1 MVTATETR
9 RAAPGAGFVL
19 SVLASGQ
26 FLMTLDSSVMNVS
39 IRQVAAD
46 TGTTVTGIQT
56 AITLYTL
63 VMASLMITGGKVG
76 AVAGRRRAF
85 SIGLVIY
92 GAGSLTT
99 AAAPNLGVLLIGWS
113 LLEGIGA
120 ALIMPAIV
128 ALVAGNFPAP
138 RRPAAYGLIAAA
150 GAIAVAAGPLIGGAV
165 TTFASWRWV
174 FVGEAVIVVAI
185 LVALRKIHDVAP
197 SGTVRF
203 DWIGALLSILG
214 LSLLVFGVL
223 KSGTWGLV
231 KAKPAGPVL
240 LGTSPVVWL
249 VLGGLLVIY
258 GFFLW
263 EGHVERGS
271 GEPLIRPGMLRN
283 RQLAGGL
290 TIFFFQFFIQ
300 AGVFFTVPLF
310 LSVVLELSA
319 LQTGVRLLPLS
330 IALLVTAIGIPRLA
344 PGASPRLVVRCG
356 LASMTA
362 GTLVFVGGISPGAD
376 AGIVTIPMLLLGLGI
391 GALASQLGA
400 VTVSAVPDNESPEV
414 GGLQNT
420 VTNLGASLGT
430 ALVGAVLIATL
441 TTGLVRG
448 IQASTAIPAD
458 VRTQATTQLS
468 GGVPFI
474 SDSDL
479 RAQLE
484 TANVPAEQAAAVEK
498 ANSDARFTALRTS
511 LLVVALVAIA
521 ALFCTG
527 MIPVKPVGQPAGS
540 LPADGAVDGSPDDGG
555 MDGSAESLDPSTAA
569 GSAGP

>member
-1 MVTATETR
+1 MVTAAEARRTTPGTR
-9 RAAPGAGFVL
+9 FVL

-46 TGTTVTGIQT
+46 VGTTVTGIQT

-63 VMASLMITGGKVG
+63 VMASLMITGGKIG
-76 AVAGRRRAF
+76 AIAGRRQAF
-85 SIGLVIY
+85 AAGLIIY
-92 GAGSLTT
+92 GAGTLTT
-99 AAAPNLGVLLIGWS
+99 AAAPNLGVLLAGWS

-128 ALVAGNFPAP
+128 ALVAGNFSEQ

-174 FVGEAVIVVAI
+174 FVGEAVIVAGI
-185 LVALRKIHDVAP
+185 LGALRKIQDAP
-197 SGTVRF
+197 RPRRVRF
-203 DWIGALLSILG
+203 DGIGALLSIAG

-231 KAKPAGPVL
+231 KPRPGGPML

-249 VLGGLLVIY
+249 VLGGLLVIF

-263 EGHVERGS
+263 EGHIDRRG
-271 GEPLIRPGMLRN
+271 GEPLIRPRMLRN
-283 RQLAGGL
+283 TQLDGGL
-290 TIFFFQFFIQ
+290 TMFFFQFFIQ
-300 AGVFFTVPLF
+300 SGVFFTVPLF

-330 IALLVTAIGIPRLA
+330 VALLAAAVGIPRMA
-344 PGASPRLVVRCG
+344 PRARPRLVVRLG

-362 GTLVFVGGISPGAD
+362 GTLVFVAGISPGAD
-376 AGIVTIPMLLLGLGI
+376 AGIVTVPMLLLGLGI

-400 VTVSAVPDNESPEV
+400 VTVSAVPDSQSPEV

-448 IQASTAIPAD
+448 VQASSAIPAD
-458 VRTQATTQLS
+458 VKTQATTQLS
-468 GGVPFI
+468 TGVPFT

-479 RAQLE
+479 KAQLDK
-484 TANVPAEQAAAVEK
+484 ANVPAAQAGAVLQ
-498 ANSDARFTALRTS
+498 ANSDARLTALRTS
-511 LLVVALVAIA
+511 LLIVALFAVVAM
-521 ALFCTG
+521 FCTG
-527 MIPVKPVGQPAGS
+527 MIPAKPAAQ
-540 LPADGAVDGSPDDGG
+540 ADPGEP
-555 MDGSAESLDPSTAA
+555 
-569 GSAGP
+569 

>member
-150 GAIAVAAGPLIGGAV
+150 GAVAVAAGPLIGGAV

-174 FVGEAVIVVAI
+174 FVGEAVIVAAI
-185 LVALRKIHDVAP
+185 LVALRKIRDVTP

-203 DWIGALLSILG
+203 DWIGALLSIAG
-214 LSLLVFGVL
+214 LSLVVFGVL

-249 VLGGLLVIY
+249 VLGGLLVVY

-271 GEPLIRPGMLRN
+271 GEPLIRPGMFRN

-290 TIFFFQFFIQ
+290 TMFFFQFFIQ

-330 IALLVTAIGIPRLA
+330 IALLVTAIGVPRLA
-344 PGASPRLVVRCG
+344 PRASPRLVVRCG

-448 IQASTAIPAD
+448 IQASNAIPAD
-458 VRTQATTQLS
+458 VKTQATTQLS
-468 GGVPFI
+468 GGVPFV

-484 TANVPAEQAAAVEK
+484 AANVPAEQAAAVEQ

-540 LPADGAVDGSPDDGG
+540 VPADSAADGSPDDGG
-555 MDGSAESLDPSTAA
+555 VASSSEILDPSTAA
-569 GSAGP
+569 ESAGP

>member
-1 MVTATETR
+1 MVTAAEARRTTPGTR
-9 RAAPGAGFVL
+9 FVL

-46 TGTTVTGIQT
+46 VGTTVTGIQT

-63 VMASLMITGGKVG
+63 VMASLMITGGKIG
-76 AVAGRRRAF
+76 AIAGRRQAF
-85 SIGLVIY
+85 AAGLIIY
-92 GAGSLTT
+92 GAGTLTT
-99 AAAPNLGVLLIGWS
+99 AAAPNLGVLLAGWS
-113 LLEGIGA
+113 VLEGIGA

-128 ALVAGNFPAP
+128 ALVAGNFSEQ

-174 FVGEAVIVVAI
+174 FVGEAVIVAGI
-185 LVALRKIHDVAP
+185 LGALRKIQDAP
-197 SGTVRF
+197 RPRRVRF
-203 DWIGALLSILG
+203 DGIGALLSIAG

-231 KAKPAGPVL
+231 KPRPGGPML

-249 VLGGLLVIY
+249 VLGGLLVIF

-263 EGHVERGS
+263 EGHIDRRG
-271 GEPLIRPGMLRN
+271 GEPLIRPRMLRN
-283 RQLAGGL
+283 TQLDGGL
-290 TIFFFQFFIQ
+290 TMFFFQFFIQ
-300 AGVFFTVPLF
+300 SGVFFTVPLF

-330 IALLVTAIGIPRLA
+330 VALLAAAVGIPRMA
-344 PGASPRLVVRCG
+344 PRARPRLVVRLG

-362 GTLVFVGGISPGAD
+362 GTLVFVAGISPGAD
-376 AGIVTIPMLLLGLGI
+376 AGIVTVPMLLLGLGI

-400 VTVSAVPDNESPEV
+400 VTVSAVPDSQSPEV

-448 IQASTAIPAD
+448 VQASSAIPAD
-458 VRTQATTQLS
+458 VKTQATTQLS
-468 GGVPFI
+468 TGVPFT

-479 RAQLE
+479 KAQLDK
-484 TANVPAEQAAAVEK
+484 ANVPAAQADAVLQ
-498 ANSDARFTALRTS
+498 ANSDARLTALRTS
-511 LLVVALVAIA
+511 LLIVALFAIVAM
-521 ALFCTG
+521 FCTG
-527 MIPVKPVGQPAGS
+527 MIPAKPAAQ
-540 LPADGAVDGSPDDGG
+540 ADPGEP
-555 MDGSAESLDPSTAA
+555 
-569 GSAGP
+569 